1 MCPELFDFLI
11 IICIRF
17 LGGNGIFPFV
27 QSVKLKVSSCLPSRC
42 NEPVSSPLPG
52 TEVGGCFQLY
62 SAGAQSGTACAG
74 ISDMGRLWIIMYP
87 GNKRCPCIGRITEND
102 RNSHLGTNREKKIS
116 CFAYCNFKIHGD
128 KNDVFFPSSF
138 FASSLS
144 LSPFLLV
151 LCY

>member
-11 IICIRF
+11 ITYSRF

-74 ISDMGRLWIIMYP
+74 ISDMGRMWIIMYP
-87 GNKRCPCIGRITEND
+87 GNKRCPCIGRITENH
-102 RNSHLGTNREKKIS
+102 RNSHLGTNREKKSAVLLTVILK
-116 CFAYCNFKIHGD
+116 FMVI
-128 KNDVFFPSSF
+128 KNDLFFPPP
-138 FASSLS
+138 SLPLFS